1 MTRLRRARRK
11 QIIAR
16 VVALIAGDAQSHGH
30 NMNRHAKMV
39 AILLL
44 ASAVPLAGPAFAQAS
59 LGGPT
64 KQRQIGGP
72 AKTPSLTPSQK
83 VGTVTSPA
91 TTPCAA
97 CVKKST
103 KK

>member
-1 MTRLRRARRK
+1 
-11 QIIAR
+11 
-16 VVALIAGDAQSHGH
+16 
-30 NMNRHAKMV
+30 MNRHAMMI

-44 ASAVPLAGPAFAQAS
+44 ANGVPLAGPAFAQAS

-64 KQRQIGGP
+64 KQKQIGGP

-83 VGTVTSPA
+83 VGTVTVPQ
-91 TTPCAA
+91 TTETPCATCA
-97 CVKKST
+97 RKST